1 MTTQPTE
8 KVIQELARELAGYK
22 QDMHNVLTARFTECY
37 RVFLQ
42 CAQRYGEVKSYHESV
57 ALAKEVL
64 ERALN
69 SPEMKFWKRGLHEG
83 DLDIYNDEY
92 DKLHQRYVRDCETY
106 AKRAAMEMYA
116 DSLGYNR
123 EESQYWKPNHKIL
136 NSIEYRMGWH
146 FMHGEKN
153 AIAYIKRTA
162 TDIVKKEYAKLE
174 STFLRHYGKEDIK
187 NITLNEIRSG
197 VKGKECI
204 LCITFED
211 DTKEYVV
218 MEAIPAGGYNIQS
231 FHYRYILK
239 VTKSRS
245 K

>member
-37 RVFLQ
+37 QVFLK
-42 CAQRYGEVKSYHESV
+42 CSQRYGEVKSYHESV
-57 ALAKEVL
+57 AHAKEVF
-64 ERALN
+64 EKAIN
-69 SPEMKFWKRGLHEG
+69 SPEMNFWKRGKNPG
-83 DLDIYNDEY
+83 DLEFYE
-92 DKLHQRYVRDCETY
+92 KEVTTLGQRYVNDVKQY
-106 AKRAAMEMYA
+106 AKRAMMEVYA
-116 DSLGYNR
+116 NELGYDR
-123 EESQYWKPNHKIL
+123 TQAIYWKPNHKIL
-136 NSIEYRMGWH
+136 NSMEYRMGWH
-146 FMHGEKN
+146 FMNGEKN

-174 STFLRHYGKEDIK
+174 NTFLRHYGKEDIK
-187 NITLNEIRSG
+187 NITLTSIKSG
-197 VKGKECI
+197 AKGKECS

-211 DTKEYVV
+211 DTQEYVV